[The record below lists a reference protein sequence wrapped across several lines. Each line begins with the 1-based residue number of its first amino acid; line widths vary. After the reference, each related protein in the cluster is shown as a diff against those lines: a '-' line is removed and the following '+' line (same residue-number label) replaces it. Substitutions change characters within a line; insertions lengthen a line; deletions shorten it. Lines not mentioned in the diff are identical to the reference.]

1 MLIVVF
7 LLILTSDGFAFILLL
22 GDIMNKIILVDGN
35 NLLFRSF
42 YATAY
47 QGVIMKNSK
56 GFPTNALYGFINMMN
71 KIIQE
76 ENPSYIMVAF
86 DKGKTF
92 RHDKYNQYKA
102 GRSEMPDELRVQ
114 FPKAKE
120 ILESMGIKYFEID
133 NYEADDII
141 GTISLEVEKSNDFF
155 ATIVSSDKDLLQLIG
170 DRVDVK
176 LLKQTGYIMMT
187 KDEFIKTYQVPP
199 IRMIDLKALMGDSSD
214 HIPGVK
220 GIGEK
225 TAITLLSKY
234 QSLDNLY
241 EHINEVTGKTREKL
255 ENDKENAYMSY
266 DLATIYREV
275 PIDFSLEDCI
285 YTKQNSKKFTELLQE
300 FEFHSLLKKYHLDDV
315 EHVTEKNSMLSILPI
330 EKLSSNTFSFY
341 VETKGSVYSKSEVL
355 GVGIYDGISGYF
367 LSKNEL
373 EKNKELFSDSKY
385 KYTYDLKKDIVVL
398 NSLGISIS
406 NVTFDTMIAA
416 YLLDYV
422 VKDDISFVAQAFD
435 VSLPLYEELYG
446 TEKRPKE
453 ITEEKLKE
461 VCCQKAKFIYD
472 TRNQLLE
479 DLQKNNE
486 LELFQKI
493 EMPLSRVLADMELTG
508 IKVDVSY
515 LDKIALDLKSQME
528 VVEKEIYELA
538 GVTFNIMS
546 PVQLSKILF
555 ETLEIPYP
563 KRVKDGKYSTSKDI
577 LDKIHFVHPIVDKI
591 LEYRT
596 LAKLYTNYAVG
607 LKAEVREDGRIHTIF
622 TQTLTRTG
630 RLSSIS
636 PNLQNIPAR
645 AEYSKLIRKAFIPD
659 NNSKLLSS
667 DYSQVELRIFA
678 HMSKAENLIQAFKE
692 NQDIHTKTASDI
704 FQVSMD
710 EVTKDMRR
718 TAKAVNFGILY
729 GISSFGLSED
739 LGVDIATA
747 KKFIDNYL
755 ETYPGISEYMEDEKK
770 KAYELG
776 YVTTLMNRRRVI
788 EELKNK
794 NYMIRSSGER
804 MALNTPIQGTAAD
817 ILKKAMVEIYDE
829 FNKRGLKSKMLIQV
843 HDELVF
849 NVLDDELEEVSSI
862 VRNIME
868 NTIQLSVPLK
878 VDIEYGDNWY
888 EAK

>member
-1 MLIVVF
+1 
-7 LLILTSDGFAFILLL
+7 
-22 GDIMNKIILVDGN
+22 MNKIILVDGN

-56 GFPTNALYGFINMMN
+56 GFPTNALYGFINMMH
-71 KIIQE
+71 KIIE
-76 ENPSYIMVAF
+76 EEAPSYIMVAF

-92 RHDKYNQYKA
+92 RHDKYEEYKA
-102 GRSEMPDELRVQ
+102 GRSEMPDELRLQ

-120 ILESMGIKYFEID
+120 VLDALGIKHFEIE

-141 GTISLEVEKSNDFF
+141 GTLSLEVEKRDDFV
-155 ATIVSSDKDLLQLIG
+155 ATIISSDKDLLQLVS
-170 DRVDVK
+170 DKVVMK
-176 LLKQTGYIMMT
+176 LLKQSGHIMMT
-187 KDEFIKTYQVPP
+187 KEEFINTYQVPP

-225 TAITLLSKY
+225 TAINLLSKF

-241 EHINEVTGKTREKL
+241 NHIDEVTGKTKEKL
-255 ENDKENAYMSY
+255 ENDKKSAYMSY

-275 PIDFSLEDCI
+275 PLGFTLEDCK
-285 YTKQNSKKFTELLQE
+285 YTRENTKEFRNILEE
-300 FEFHSLLKKYHLDDV
+300 FEFHSLLKKYHLEEDSKP
-315 EHVTEKNSMLSILPI
+315 EKKEETTFSILPI
-330 EKLSSNTFSFY
+330 DKLTANTFSFY
-341 VETKGSVYSKSEVL
+341 VETRGSVYSKSEVL

-367 LSKNEL
+367 LSKEEL
-373 EKNKELFSDSKY
+373 EKHKDLFSGKSF

-398 NSLGISIS
+398 HSLGIDVF
-406 NVTFDTMIAA
+406 NVTFDTMIAT

-435 VSLPLYEELYG
+435 VKLPLYDDLFG

-453 ITEEKLKE
+453 VSSDVLRE

-479 DLQKNNE
+479 ELKNNNE
-486 LELFQKI
+486 LDLFQKI
-493 EMPLSRVLADMELTG
+493 EMPLSKVLADMELTG
-508 IKVDVSY
+508 IRVDVSY
-515 LDKIALDLKSQME
+515 LEKVELELKGQMDVLE
-528 VVEKEIYELA
+528 QEIYELA
-538 GVTFNIMS
+538 GVVFNIMS
-546 PVQLSKILF
+546 PAQLSKVLF

-563 KRVKDGKYSTSKDI
+563 KKVKNNKYSTSKDI
-577 LDKIHFVHPIVDKI
+577 LDKIRFVHPIVDKI

-645 AEYSKLIRKAFIPD
+645 QEYSKLIRKAFIPEE
-659 NNSKLLSS
+659 NSKLLSS

-692 NQDIHTKTASDI
+692 GKDIHTKTASDI
-704 FQVSMD
+704 FHVPME

-755 ETYPGISEYMEDEKK
+755 ETYPGISEYMEEEKK
-770 KAYELG
+770 KAYDLG
-776 YVTTLMNRRRVI
+776 YVTTLMNRRRVV

-804 MALNTPIQGTAAD
+804 IALNTPIQGTAAD

-829 FNKRGLKSKMLIQV
+829 FHKRGLKSKMLIQV

-849 NVLDDELEEVSSI
+849 NVLNDELEEVSSI
-862 VRNIME
+862 VRDIME
-868 NTIQLSVPLK
+868 HTIELSVPLK

>member
-1 MLIVVF
+1 
-7 LLILTSDGFAFILLL
+7 
-22 GDIMNKIILVDGN
+22 MNKIILVDGN

-56 GFPTNALYGFINMMN
+56 GFPTNALYGFINMMH
-71 KIIQE
+71 KIVE
-76 ENPSYIMVAF
+76 DEAPSYIMVAF

-92 RHDKYNQYKA
+92 RHDKYDEYKA
-102 GRSEMPDELRVQ
+102 GRSEMPDELRLQ

-120 ILESMGIKYFEID
+120 VLDALGIMHFEID

-141 GTISLEVEKSNDFF
+141 GTLALEVEKRDDFI
-155 ATIVSSDKDLLQLIG
+155 ATIVSSDKDLLQLVS
-170 DRVDVK
+170 DKVVMK
-176 LLKQTGYIMMT
+176 LLKQSGHIMMT
-187 KDEFIKTYQVPP
+187 KSEFIKTYQVPP
-199 IRMIDLKALMGDSSD
+199 IRMIDLKALMGDPSD

-225 TAITLLSKY
+225 TAINLLSKY
-234 QSLDNLY
+234 DSLDNLY
-241 EHINEVTGKTREKL
+241 DHLDEIKGKTKEKL
-255 ENDKENAYMSY
+255 EQDKKSAYMSY

-275 PIDFSLEDCI
+275 PLGFTLDDCKYTRENTEAFRKLLE
-285 YTKQNSKKFTELLQE
+285 E
-300 FEFHSLLKKYHLDDV
+300 FEFHSLLKKYHL
-315 EHVTEKNSMLSILPI
+315 ESNLEPEEAKEEKNDEITILPI
-330 EKLSSNTFSFY
+330 DKLISNTFSFY
-341 VETKGSVYSKSEVL
+341 VETRGSVYSKSEVL

-367 LSKNEL
+367 LSKDEL
-373 EKNKELFSDSKY
+373 VNHKGLFSGKSF

-398 NSLGISIS
+398 HSLGIDV
-406 NVTFDTMIAA
+406 NQVTFDTMIAC

-422 VKDDISFVAQAFD
+422 VKDDISYVAQSFD
-435 VSLPLYEELYG
+435 VKLPLYDDLFG

-453 ITEEKLKE
+453 VSDEVLRD
-461 VCCQKAKFIYD
+461 VCCRKAKFIYD

-479 DLQKNNE
+479 DLQKNEE
-486 LELFQKI
+486 LDLFQKI

-515 LDKIALDLKSQME
+515 LDKVADELKEQMDQLE
-528 VVEKEIYELA
+528 TEIYECA

-546 PVQLSKILF
+546 PAQLSKVLF

-577 LDKIHFVHPIVDKI
+577 LDKIRFVHPIVDKI

-607 LKAEVREDGRIHTIF
+607 LKSEVREDGRIHTIF

-645 AEYSKLIRKAFIPD
+645 KEYSKLIRKAFVPD
-659 NNSKLLSS
+659 ENSKLLSS
-667 DYSQVELRIFA
+667 DYSQVELRVFA
-678 HMSKAENLIQAFKE
+678 HMSGAENLIQAFKDGK
-692 NQDIHTKTASDI
+692 DIHTKTASDI
-704 FQVSMD
+704 YHVPME

-739 LGVDIATA
+739 LGIDIGTA

-755 ETYPGISEYMEDEKK
+755 QTFPGIQEYMEEEKK

-776 YVTTLMNRRRVI
+776 YVTTLMHRRRVI
-788 EELKNK
+788 PELKNK

-829 FNKRGLKSKMLIQV
+829 FEKRGLKSKMLIQV

-849 NVLDDELEEVSSI
+849 NVLDSELEEVSEV
-862 VRNIME
+862 VRDIME
-868 NTIQLSVPLK
+868 HTIELKVPLK
-878 VDIEYGDNWY
+878 VDIEYGNNWY

>member
-1 MLIVVF
+1 
-7 LLILTSDGFAFILLL
+7 
-22 GDIMNKIILVDGN
+22 MNKIILVDGN

-42 YATAY
+42 FATAY

-92 RHDKYNQYKA
+92 RHDKYEEYKA
-102 GRSEMPDELRVQ
+102 GRSEMPDELRLQ

-120 ILESMGIKYFEID
+120 ILDAMGIKHFEID

-141 GTISLEVEKSNDFF
+141 GTLSLEVEHRDDFV
-155 ATIVSSDKDLLQLIG
+155 ATIVSSDKDLLQLIS
-170 DRVDVK
+170 DKVDVK
-176 LLKQTGYIMMT
+176 LLKQSGHIMMT
-187 KDEFIKTYQVPP
+187 KSEFIKTYQVPP

-225 TAITLLSKY
+225 TAINLLSKF

-241 EHINEVTGKTREKL
+241 LHIDEVSGKTKEKL
-255 ENDKENAYMSY
+255 ENDKSSAYMSY

-275 PIDFSLEDCI
+275 PLDFTIEDCK
-285 YTKQNSKKFTELLQE
+285 YTGENSVRFTELLQE
-300 FEFHSLLKKYHLDDV
+300 FEFHSLLKKYHLTEDV
-315 EHVTEKNSMLSILPI
+315 ATTVKKEEAISILPI
-330 EKLSSNTFSFY
+330 EKLTSNTFSFY
-341 VETKGSVYSKSEVL
+341 VETRGSVYSKSEVL

-367 LSKNEL
+367 LSREEL
-373 EKNKELFSDSKY
+373 EKHRDLFSNSSF
-385 KYTYDLKKDIVVL
+385 KYTYDLKKNIVVL
-398 NSLGISIS
+398 NSLGIQIS
-406 NVTFDTMIAA
+406 NVTFDTMIAT

-422 VKDDISFVAQAFD
+422 VKDDISYVAQAFD
-435 VSLPLYEELYG
+435 VSLPLYDDLFG

-453 ITEEKLKE
+453 VSLDVLKD
-461 VCCQKAKFIYD
+461 VCCRKAKFIYD

-479 DLQKNNE
+479 DLGKNNE
-486 LELFQKI
+486 LDLFQKI

-508 IKVDVSY
+508 ILVDVPY
-515 LDKIALDLKSQME
+515 LEKIEADLKSQMDVLE
-528 VVEKEIYELA
+528 QEIYELA
-538 GVTFNIMS
+538 GITFNIMS
-546 PVQLSKILF
+546 PAQLAKVLF
-555 ETLEIPYP
+555 ENLEIPYP
-563 KRVKDGKYSTSKDI
+563 KKVKDGKYSTSKDI
-577 LDKIHFVHPIVDKI
+577 LDKIRFVHPIVDKI
-591 LEYRT
+591 LDYRT
-596 LAKLYTNYAVG
+596 VSKLYTNYAVG
-607 LKAEVREDGRIHTIF
+607 LKSEVREDGRIHTIF

-636 PNLQNIPAR
+636 PNLQNIPASL
-645 AEYSKLIRKAFIPD
+645 EYSKLIRTAFIPD
-659 NNSKLLSS
+659 PHSKILSS

-678 HMSKAENLIQAFKE
+678 HMSKADNLIQAFKDGK
-692 NQDIHTKTASDI
+692 DIHTKTASDI
-704 FQVSMD
+704 FHVPMD

-755 ETYPGISEYMEDEKK
+755 ETYPGISEYMEEEKK

-804 MALNTPIQGTAAD
+804 IALNTPIQGTAAD

-862 VRNIME
+862 VRDIME
-868 NTIQLSVPLK
+868 NTIKLSVPLK

>member
-1 MLIVVF
+1 
-7 LLILTSDGFAFILLL
+7 
-22 GDIMNKIILVDGN
+22 MNKIILVDGN

-56 GFPTNALYGFINMMN
+56 GFPTNALYGFINMMH
-71 KIIQE
+71 KIVE
-76 ENPSYIMVAF
+76 EEAPSYIMVAF

-92 RHDKYNQYKA
+92 RHDKYEEYKA
-102 GRSEMPDELRVQ
+102 GRSEMPDELRLQ

-120 ILESMGIKYFEID
+120 VLDALGIKHFEID

-141 GTISLEVEKSNDFF
+141 GTLSLEVEKRDDFV
-155 ATIVSSDKDLLQLIG
+155 ATIISSDKDLLQLVS
-170 DRVDVK
+170 DKVVMK
-176 LLKQTGYIMMT
+176 LLKQNGHIMMT
-187 KDEFIKTYQVPP
+187 ESEFEKTYQVPP
-199 IRMIDLKALMGDSSD
+199 IRMIDLKALMGDPSD

-225 TAITLLSKY
+225 TAINLLS
-234 QSLDNLY
+234 QFQTLDNLY
-241 EHINEVTGKTREKL
+241 NHLDEVKGKTKEKL
-255 ENDKENAYMSY
+255 ENDKKSAYMSY

-275 PIDFSLEDCI
+275 PLDFTLNDCKYTRENTEAFRKLLE
-285 YTKQNSKKFTELLQE
+285 E
-300 FEFHSLLKKYHLDDV
+300 FEFHSLLKKYSLVSDTNQ
-315 EHVTEKNSMLSILPI
+315 EEKKAEESISILPI
-330 EKLSSNTFSFY
+330 DKLIANTFAFY

-355 GVGIYDGISGYF
+355 GVGIYDGVSGYF
-367 LSKNEL
+367 LSKEEL
-373 EKNKELFSDSKY
+373 ENHKKLFSGNSF
-385 KYTYDLKKDIVVL
+385 KYTYDYKKDIVVL
-398 NSLGISIS
+398 HSLGIDVCH
-406 NVTFDTMIAA
+406 VTFDTMIAA

-422 VKDDISFVAQAFD
+422 VKDDISYVAQSFD
-435 VSLPLYEELYG
+435 VKLPLYDDLFG

-453 ITEEKLKE
+453 VSDDVLRD
-461 VCCQKAKFIYD
+461 VCCRKAKFIFD

-479 DLQKNNE
+479 ELQKNDE

-493 EMPLSRVLADMELTG
+493 EMPLSRVLADMEITG

-515 LDKIALDLKSQME
+515 LDKVADELKEQMDIL
-528 VVEKEIYELA
+528 EKEIYECA

-546 PVQLSKILF
+546 PAQLSKVLF
-555 ETLEIPYP
+555 ETLKIPYP

-577 LDKIHFVHPIVDKI
+577 LDKIRFVHPIVDKI

-607 LKAEVREDGRIHTIF
+607 LKEEVREDGRIHTIF

-645 AEYSKLIRKAFIPD
+645 KEYSKLIRKAFIPD
-659 NNSKLLSS
+659 ENSKLLSS
-667 DYSQVELRIFA
+667 DYSQVELRVFA
-678 HMSKAENLIQAFKE
+678 HMSGAENLIQAFKDGK
-692 NQDIHTKTASDI
+692 DIHTKTASDI
-704 FQVSMD
+704 YRVPME

-739 LGVDIATA
+739 LGIDISTA

-755 ETYPGISEYMEDEKK
+755 ETFPGISEYMEEEKR
-770 KAYELG
+770 KAHELG
-776 YVTTLMNRRRVI
+776 YVTTLMHRRRVI
-788 EELKNK
+788 PELKNK

-829 FNKRGLKSKMLIQV
+829 FEKRGLKSKMLIQV

-849 NVLDDELEEVSSI
+849 NVLDFELEEVSSI
-862 VRNIME
+862 VRDIME
-868 NTIQLSVPLK
+868 HTIELSVPLK
-878 VDIEYGDNWY
+878 VDIEYGNNWY